1 MDKYG
6 MEVRDQVASR
16 KCWEGVRFLVLY
28 NHLCRWGPV
37 ECAEVSCLLM
47 AWIVVRVL
55 RSV

>member
-6 MEVRDQVASR
+6 MEVKNQVASR